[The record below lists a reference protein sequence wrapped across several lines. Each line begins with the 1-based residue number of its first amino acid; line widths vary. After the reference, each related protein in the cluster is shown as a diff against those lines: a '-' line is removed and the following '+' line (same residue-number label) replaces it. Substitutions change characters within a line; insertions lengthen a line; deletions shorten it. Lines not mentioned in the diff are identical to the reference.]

1 MMNFRAQ
8 VIMNNKFYPVPEN
21 ETSRLKAL
29 QEYKVLDTMPE
40 QAYDNFTRLASII
53 CNVPIALITLLD
65 EDRQWFKSR
74 LGIERSEIPREE
86 AICNHTIMTPESMLI
101 VNNITDDQ
109 RFTDSLFVATEPN
122 VRFYAGVP
130 LVTSKGEALGTICV
144 MDVKARE
151 LTPDQREALQVLS
164 REVMEQF
171 ELRRSISNLEQ
182 SVFKQEQYIDQLQ
195 EYQRELEK
203 ARAEIESQSLTDPL
217 TGAHNRRSFDIRFEE
232 EFLRA
237 RRYKV
242 ACSLILLDVD
252 HFKQYNDAFGH
263 TSGDEA
269 LKSVAAILKSDVRIH
284 DLVARYGGEEFAVI
298 LPNTDI
304 KGALVMGERF
314 RRSIQRASWQ
324 HRQITI
330 SVGVASL
337 HEGTQMPIDLLTES
351 DANLYKAKQGGRNL
365 VVGPNTD
372 SE

>member
-1 MMNFRAQ
+1 
-8 VIMNNKFYPVPEN
+8 MNNRFYPVPEN
-21 ETSRLKAL
+21 EASRLKAL
-29 QEYKVLDTMPE
+29 QEYKVMDTLPE
-40 QAYDNFTRLASII
+40 QAYDNFTKLASLI
-53 CNVPIALITLLD
+53 CNAPIALITLLD

-74 LGIERSEIPREE
+74 FGLERSEFPRED
-86 AICNHTIMTPESMLI
+86 AICNYAILTPDDIMI
-101 VNNITDDQ
+101 INDAAQDA
-109 RFTDSLFVATEPN
+109 RFADNPLVTSDPR

-130 LVTSKGEALGTICV
+130 LVTSSGEALGTICV
-144 MDVKARE
+144 FDNKPRE
-151 LTPDQREALQVLS
+151 ITQDQLDALRVLS
-164 REVMEQF
+164 HEVMGQF
-171 ELRRSISNLEQ
+171 ELRRSISTLEQ
-182 SVFKQEQYIDQLQ
+182 SVLKQEQYIDQLQ

-237 RRYKV
+237 KRYKV

-263 TSGDEA
+263 TAGDEA
-269 LKSVAAILKSDVRIH
+269 LKAVATILKADVRIH

-324 HRQITI
+324 HRQITV

-351 DANLYKAKQGGRNL
+351 DTNLYKAKQGGRNL
-365 VVGPNTD
+365 VIGPELTRD
-372 SE
+372 